1 MRLFA
6 ASIVRSQRYPGSG
19 VVLLEVIL
27 ALVLFVA
34 AAAILTATMNTS
46 IASVE
51 RQKLSLRAENLA
63 SSVLAEIQL
72 GARSAESASA
82 LVFEPPFD
90 DWSGEI
96 AVTPTETE
104 GGSASQ
110 LSLVEV
116 VVRHKGAP
124 MVQRQSQ
131 LLNLSSGGLEV
142 ASPSDIE

>member
-1 MRLFA
+1 MKLFG
-6 ASIVRSQRYPGSG
+6 ASIARSQKHLVSG

-46 IASVE
+46 MASVE
-51 RQKLSLRAENLA
+51 RQKLSLLAENLA

-72 GARSAESASA
+72 GARPVESASA
-82 LVFEPPFD
+82 IVFEPPFD

-116 VVRHKGAP
+116 VVRHKGTA

-131 LLNLSSGGLEV
+131 LLNLSSGKSEG
-142 ASPSDIE
+142 ASSSDIE

>member
-1 MRLFA
+1 MRLFRV
-6 ASIVRSQRYPGSG
+6 SKVRGLDHRVSG

-46 IASVE
+46 MASVE

-72 GARSAESASA
+72 GARPADSASA
-82 LVFEPPFD
+82 IVFEPPFD

-116 VVRHKGAP
+116 VVRHNGTP
-124 MVQRQSQ
+124 MVQRQSVM
-131 LLNLSSGGLEV
+131 LNLSSAKPED
-142 ASPSDIE
+142 ATSSAIE

>member
-1 MRLFA
+1 MRLFG
-6 ASIVRSQRYPGSG
+6 ASIARSQKHLVSG

-46 IASVE
+46 MASVE

-63 SSVLAEIQL
+63 SSVLAEMQL
-72 GARSAESASA
+72 GARAVESASA
-82 LVFEPPFD
+82 IVFEPPFD

-116 VVRHKGAP
+116 VVRHKGTP

-131 LLNLSSGGLEV
+131 LLNLSSGKSEG
-142 ASPSDIE
+142 ASSSDIE

>member
-1 MRLFA
+1 VRLFGV
-6 ASIVRSQRYPGSG
+6 SKTRGQQHPISG

-46 IASVE
+46 MASVE

-72 GARSAESASA
+72 GARPVESASA
-82 LVFEPPFD
+82 IVFEPPFD

-116 VVRHKGAP
+116 VVRHKGTP
-124 MVQRQSQ
+124 TVQRQSQ
-131 LLNLSSGGLEV
+131 LLNLSSGKSEDTSSLDSE
-142 ASPSDIE
+142 

>member
-1 MRLFA
+1 MRLLG
-6 ASIVRSQRYPGSG
+6 ASIARSQKHLVSG

-46 IASVE
+46 MASVE

-63 SSVLAEIQL
+63 SSVLAEMQL
-72 GARSAESASA
+72 GARAVESASA
-82 LVFEPPFD
+82 IVFEPPFD

-116 VVRHKGAP
+116 VVRHKGTP

-131 LLNLSSGGLEV
+131 LLNLSSGKSEG
-142 ASPSDIE
+142 ASSSDIE